1 MDMNTNMDMRDNANR
16 ENVLSWPLG
25 SAQHRVSSWLK
36 QWRVW
41 QQQAKTRRC
50 LSQLPDHLLRDIG
63 LHQTDLRQAR
73 ESHQSTDFLHRLF

>member
-1 MDMNTNMDMRDNANR
+1 MRDNANR

-25 SAQHRVSSWLK
+25 SAQHRVSNWLK

-63 LHQTDLRQAR
+63 L
-73 ESHQSTDFLHRLF
+73 